1 MIIPYFLFNRHV
13 SADLLPS
20 LQLQHAILAF
30 EQGNSYCLG
39 HVLQRPWWDVFHR
52 SMDSIVPS
60 ERVELAFPSKYE
72 KNEENIQ
79 GGSRIIVPI
88 FIFVCVV
95 KRWNPLKDGK
105 KTVFHRKE

>member
-20 LQLQHAILAF
+20 LQFQHAILAF
-30 EQGNSYCLG
+30 EQGNSNCLG
-39 HVLQRPWWDVFHR
+39 HVLQPPWWDVFHR

-60 ERVELAFPSKYE
+60 ERVELAFPLKYE

-79 GGSRIIVPI
+79 GRRRIIVHI
-88 FIFVCVV
+88 FIFVCVA
-95 KRWNPLKDGK
+95 KQ
-105 KTVFHRKE
+105 